1 MRLWNT
7 KVMYHNRNACLE
19 YASYHVHFVLICHLR
34 WWISSSR
41 IKEGWWRLRFCRLK
55 SWLRKYVLR
64 IRVSSVCQIQKNCT
78 TQSQY
83 TSHWYLTTSISFWF
97 VRCGKSVGSRVGCDC
112 ESVRS
117 NKLSKYKYK
126 LIHQYL
132 TTSISLWSVSMHH
145 LTLFLN
151 QDNALR
157 WRGRA
162 DLIAGILFV
171 DCCWYCTLES
181 LPQPQSLWPLQQL
194 EVLHCKDSDTSW
206 KDSK

>member
-1 MRLWNT
+1 MHRTTFISFWFVIWDGESVAVGSKKVGGDWDSADSKVGWESMYYESEWVAFVKYKRIAPHNHNT
-7 KVMYHNRNACLE
+7 R
-19 YASYHVHFVLICHLR
+19 SY
-34 WWISSSR
+34 
-41 IKEGWWRLRFCRLK
+41 
-55 SWLRKYVLR
+55 
-64 IRVSSVCQIQKNCT
+64 
-78 TQSQY
+78 
-83 TSHWYLTTSISFWF
+83 WYLTTSISFWF

-151 QDNALR
+151 EDNALR